1 MSTVSVDP
9 CLLSVN
15 LTLKRSRGMRAYV
28 RAIGRWCV
36 CVLVCLRL
44 VS

>member
-15 LTLKRSRGMRAYV
+15 LTLKRSRGARARV
-28 RAIGRWCV
+28 CLCVMGRWCV
-36 CVLVCLRL
+36 YVYLCA
-44 VS
+44 